1 MRRAFLIAVVA
12 APAAH
17 AQTISGPTVTRTT
30 LDPSVVEAVA
40 GALPE
45 SRNVDRAFLDPA
57 YDPSLRL
64 TERAQ
69 IFVSFVDEGAGYQN
83 SLGYFA
89 WREGALDG
97 LTKADVDRNGNGVIS
112 LAEAEAVGIETGW
125 VFPDATRAPG
135 RLAPGDTVSLGNGA
149 VFEADTRVGFFLV
162 QNGWDGTGVRGVT
175 RPGSPQTFYT
185 LDFLNPEAAAS
196 GTIGDSGV
204 GVTRHVAMLFEDPS
218 REQIIMGFEDLNRS
232 NRLANVSGYA
242 SDEDF
247 NDAVFLIRSNPVE
260 AIRATEIA
268 TAPGPL
274 AGSTFAGLALLGLAW
289 LRRRGRRP

>member
-1 MRRAFLIAVVA
+1 MRRTLLLAVAA

-17 AQTISGPTVTRTT
+17 AQTIDAPNVSRTT
-30 LDPSVVEAVA
+30 LEPAVVEAVA

-97 LTKADVDRNGNGVIS
+97 LTKKDVDTDSNGIVS
-112 LAEAEAVGIETGW
+112 LAEAEAVGIQTGW

-135 RLAPGDTVSLGNGA
+135 RLAPGDTVSLGNGT

-175 RPGSPQTFYT
+175 SPGNPQVFYT
-185 LDFLNPEAAAS
+185 LDFLNPEGAAG
-196 GTIGDSGV
+196 GTVADSGI

-232 NRLANVSGYA
+232 NRLANVSGFA

-274 AGSTFAGLALLGLAW
+274 AGSTFAGLAILGLAW
-289 LRRRGRRP
+289 LRRRERRP